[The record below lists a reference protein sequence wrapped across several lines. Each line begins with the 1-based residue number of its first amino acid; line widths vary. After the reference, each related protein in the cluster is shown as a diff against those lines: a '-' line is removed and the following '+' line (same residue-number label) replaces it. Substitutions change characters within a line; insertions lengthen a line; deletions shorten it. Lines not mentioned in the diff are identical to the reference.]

1 MKKKQWVL
9 GFLSILFCLAAVM
22 GAPSQAKAAQ
32 NDPYRAVFDADYYY
46 SAYPDLAA
54 AYGRNESAL
63 FSHFVAYGIKEGRS
77 GNAEFNLQAYKQRYE
92 DLRNAFGAD
101 DAAYCRHYVSF
112 GKSEGRN
119 ARADG
124 QITVSVGAAE
134 GNADNKAG
142 QTEKQAANQNE
153 GQNVIGTCT
162 TYYEAGVPRA
172 TNVKLAAQR
181 VNGVVVQ
188 PGGSFSFSSTVL
200 PRTSANGYVNAPI
213 FISGKHGTGIGGGI
227 CQVSSTLYAAMVSAG
242 LPATERHAHSLPV
255 DYLPQ
260 GLDATIAG
268 NSLDLKFNNTFS
280 QPLLIQASADGGV
293 LTVTLILQ
301 P

>member
-9 GFLSILFCLAAVM
+9 GFLSILFCLAVI
-22 GAPSQAKAAQ
+22 GAPTQTKAAQ
-32 NDPYRAVFDADYYY
+32 NDAYRAVFDADYYY

-54 AYGRNESAL
+54 AYGRNGSAL
-63 FSHFVAYGIKEGRS
+63 FSHFVTYGIKEGRS

-119 ARADG
+119 ARVDG
-124 QITVSVGAAE
+124 QTTVSVGAVE
-134 GNADNKAG
+134 NTSNQTG
-142 QTEKQAANQNE
+142 QQPEKQAANQNAA
-153 GQNVIGTCT
+153 GQNVIGSCT
-162 TYYEAGVPRA
+162 TYYETGVPRA

-301 P
+301 Q